1 MKADERKIGTI
12 GTSLGLGK
20 ILKLFA
26 CLSIFF
32 LFISVSDSFSQT
44 IQNLHDELR
53 LQPEGGKRVA
63 ILLKLASEYKKEKAF
78 DKSLEYYEQAL
89 RSGKEN
95 LSEKEQIEINQ
106 NIATTS
112 KVLKKYDRAIRA
124 YLTIQELHKE
134 TRDSSGI
141 ITTTIQLAQLYEKS
155 GQTDAALKRYEVLLG
170 INRLTKSKEILIN
183 IYNNIGSLY
192 LKNENYSQSLSYFL
206 KSLQLFQEAPHC
218 LKPDEQTILYL
229 NIGTN
234 YSALKENN
242 FAEKYFKKAQVLQKE
257 NPLKI
262 AEIKTYLASN
272 YILTQ
277 NNNQAIAALQ
287 EAIDLSIEFENNS
300 FAEQILLKSY
310 NLIAKVYEGR
320 DNVAYNKY
328 VKLYQKLS
336 DELNKRERQSQK
348 ANFDT
353 QLNIEKKENQLL
365 AIIAEKEKAEKRNIQ
380 LENDAKEK
388 ELLLKNKELDLLK
401 RDQDL
406 HRVELKNQSLEKESL
421 AQILKVA
428 EERLEAED
436 QKRKAIQHQLEAEK
450 AKAENA
456 RQQKELVS
464 VSKEKELQAQQ
475 LNQARMQTRL
485 WVMVFILM
493 LLLLIVIIIL
503 FARSHKHRVTLA
515 IQNKFIQQQHQ
526 EIEEKNEEL
535 ILKQQEVLVQS
546 DWLILK
552 NEELRNAQI
561 TIQEQNEQLKLY
573 NENLEADVAERTL
586 QLTETN
592 GELVKNIQQLE
603 QFAYIVAHN
612 LRGPVARLLGL
623 SLLFEM
629 AKDSIDD
636 KEFII
641 SKIKQEIVGLDN
653 VIADLNI
660 ILQVKKGMENEVEN
674 IQLDEKLASVMASL
688 KDEIIESG
696 TRITSDFSK
705 INQVTFIHPYLY
717 SILYNLISNAIKYRS
732 PLRDPI
738 IKISSEITDDYT
750 ICLKISDNGLGMD
763 LEKYGNNVFGLYK
776 RFHLHKEGKGMGL
789 YLVKTQIE
797 MMGGKIEIESQQ
809 NVGTTFN
816 IYFSNKSAMEQ
827 QMISDKKVV

>member
-1 MKADERKIGTI
+1 
-12 GTSLGLGK
+12 
-20 ILKLFA
+20 
-26 CLSIFF
+26 
-32 LFISVSDSFSQT
+32 
-44 IQNLHDELR
+44 
-53 LQPEGGKRVA
+53 
-63 ILLKLASEYKKEKAF
+63 
-78 DKSLEYYEQAL
+78 
-89 RSGKEN
+89 
-95 LSEKEQIEINQ
+95 
-106 NIATTS
+106 
-112 KVLKKYDRAIRA
+112 
-124 YLTIQELHKE
+124 
-134 TRDSSGI
+134 
-141 ITTTIQLAQLYEKS
+141 
-155 GQTDAALKRYEVLLG
+155 
-170 INRLTKSKEILIN
+170 
-183 IYNNIGSLY
+183 
-192 LKNENYSQSLSYFL
+192 
-206 KSLQLFQEAPHC
+206 
-218 LKPDEQTILYL
+218 
-229 NIGTN
+229 
-234 YSALKENN
+234 
-242 FAEKYFKKAQVLQKE
+242 
-257 NPLKI
+257 
-262 AEIKTYLASN
+262 
-272 YILTQ
+272 
-277 NNNQAIAALQ
+277 
-287 EAIDLSIEFENNS
+287 
-300 FAEQILLKSY
+300 
-310 NLIAKVYEGR
+310 
-320 DNVAYNKY
+320 
-328 VKLYQKLS
+328 
-336 DELNKRERQSQK
+336 
-348 ANFDT
+348 
-353 QLNIEKKENQLL
+353 
-365 AIIAEKEKAEKRNIQ
+365 
-380 LENDAKEK
+380 
-388 ELLLKNKELDLLK
+388 
-401 RDQDL
+401 
-406 HRVELKNQSLEKESL
+406 
-421 AQILKVA
+421 
-428 EERLEAED
+428 
-436 QKRKAIQHQLEAEK
+436 
-450 AKAENA
+450 
-456 RQQKELVS
+456 
-464 VSKEKELQAQQ
+464 
-475 LNQARMQTRL
+475 MQTRL